1 MTYQP
6 PPDDLPPTFVPT
18 PTSTTLPQ
26 GTQRRL
32 ASWRSDYASLSNGHP
47 VDGLDGR
54 AAALLDEMEALVEAL
69 TTVAGTTPPV
79 NKAADDDATAVTGDY
94 LTVQGFV
101 NIHVQLVTLNDEQVT
116 FAQRPQNWE
125 GDGDASPTITMTSDY
140 WRAAGQPLALHV
152 HTPGVQS

>member
-6 PPDDLPPTFVPT
+6 PPDDLPPTFEPT

-79 NKAADDDATAVTGDY
+79 NKADDDATTKTGDY
-94 LTVQGFV
+94 LTAGGFV

>member
-1 MTYQP
+1 MPDQP
-6 PPDDLPPTFVPT
+6 PPDDLSPTFEPT

-47 VDGLDGR
+47 VDGLDWR

-79 NKAADDDATAVTGDY
+79 NKADDDATTKTGDY
-94 LTVQGFV
+94 LTAGGFV
-101 NIHVQLVTLNDEQVT
+101 NVYAQLVTLNDEQVT
-116 FAQRPQNWE
+116 FAQRPQNWV
-125 GDGDASPTITMTSDY
+125 GDGDASPTITMTGDY

-152 HTPGVQS
+152 HTPGVPS